1 MCACACVCVTQHLE
15 KLEKLNKN
23 LICLHSSITN
33 TWQLLSARFNKDT
46 VSGEAH
52 WGFLF
57 LHFTPAG
64 AGENRLFS
72 RHCRNG
78 GMCTEAFV
86 AVSYGNSNQ
95 LMKIWHIWTGS
106 LERVV
111 GKLLFGIR
119 YSYVF
124 FIFRNICISE
134 MYAVSQLVYFGCTNT
149 KV

>member
-1 MCACACVCVTQHLE
+1 MCQANIAQVYCRKYNTGFFVPLNHQISRKFYNYLFKPSIKQTIHL
-15 KLEKLNKN
+15 
-23 LICLHSSITN
+23 IT
-33 TWQLLSARFNKDT
+33 
-46 VSGEAH
+46 H

-57 LHFTPAG
+57 PHFTPAG

-111 GKLLFGIR
+111 GKLRFGIR

-134 MYAVSQLVYFGCTNT
+134 M
-149 KV
+149 